1 MCLENSTFIRS
12 TSVFFSPFN
21 SYLFRLLH
29 LVAEDMAIEDVQ
41 YELNRALFNGQI
53 DLATHVK
60 LTRTLSREQFFKRA
74 LIKKIHAVEAGA
86 PIGHM

>member
-1 MCLENSTFIRS
+1 MDLFL
-12 TSVFFSPFN
+12 PHFN
-21 SYLFRLLH
+21 PDLYRLLH

-41 YELNRALFNGQI
+41 YELNKALFNGQI

-86 PIGHM
+86 PMGHM